1 MEPMSDKPLGDD
13 RVVALERRRADF
25 LEAMDALRVTARSR
39 LSLAERIR
47 QQPLPWIATGFLLGL
62 WLGRRAGP

>member
-1 MEPMSDKPLGDD
+1 MEPMSDKPLVDD

-25 LEAMDALRVTARSR
+25 LQAMDALRLTARER

-47 QQPLPWIATGFLLGL
+47 RQPLPWLATGFLLGL
-62 WLGRRAGP
+62 WLGRRADP